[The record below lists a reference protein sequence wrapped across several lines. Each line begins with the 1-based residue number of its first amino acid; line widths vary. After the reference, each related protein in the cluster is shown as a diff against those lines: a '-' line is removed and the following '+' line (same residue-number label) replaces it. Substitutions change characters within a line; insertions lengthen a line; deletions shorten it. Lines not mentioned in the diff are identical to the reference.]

1 MAATITSNEARMT
14 FGMVAVALHDLGW
27 RPLPVVGKAAVME
40 GWNTLCIVPW
50 DRDDL
55 ITATVEF
62 NTCNCGIAADDRRVV
77 LDVDVLDQDT
87 SNSLARAADLHL
99 GETPLVRVGRAPK
112 FVRIYR
118 RQPGSVIR
126 STKPKPVEVMCGSGQ
141 CVAFGLHEETG
152 QPYRWITGYSPIDLH
167 ADDPAIPALDA
178 AQLQRFLTAARGI
191 VGQPHYGGAARRGRP
206 RGLQDD
212 DDVHQRLRVLA
223 ARTGFRRA
231 AITLLE
237 NVVKGERYDTMRAVV
252 WGAFGR
258 GWSSEQVED
267 LFEHFAGWDDRDGGV
282 TDYQFRHA
290 LEHPPGR
297 STA

>member
-1 MAATITSNEARMT
+1 MAATITDNEARMN

-27 RPLPVVGKAAVME
+27 RPLPVAGKAAVME
-40 GWNTLCIVPW
+40 GWNELCTVPW

-55 ITATVEF
+55 ITAVVEF
-62 NTCNCGIAADDRRVV
+62 NTCNCGIAADAQLVF
-77 LDVDVLDQDT
+77 LDVDVLDQET
-87 SNSLARAADLHL
+87 SNSLARTADLHL
-99 GETPLVRVGRAPK
+99 GQTPLVRIGRAPK

-118 RQPGSVIR
+118 RQAGSVIR

-152 QPYRWITGYSPIDLH
+152 QPYRWIAGYSPLDLP
-167 ADDPAIPALDA
+167 ADDHAIPALDA

-191 VGQPHYGGAARRGRP
+191 VGRSHYVGTPRRGRP
-206 RGLQDD
+206 HGLQDYD
-212 DDVHQRLRVLA
+212 DDIHQRLRVLA
-223 ARTGFRRA
+223 ARLGFRRA
-231 AITLLE
+231 AIELLE
-237 NVVKGERYDTMRAVV
+237 NVAKGERYDTMRAVV
-252 WGAFGR
+252 WAAHGR
-258 GWSSEQVED
+258 GWSTEQIED

-297 STA
+297 SP